1 MENNVKKQFDQAAP
15 SYDDK
20 HGKLIPCYEDFYGAA
35 VTWADVANDAPYI
48 LDLGAGTGRLSA
60 MMLEKYPGAHVTMVD
75 FSEDMLEKAK
85 ARFAGHPNLEY
96 IAADYLTYEFERS
109 YCAIVSS
116 LSIHHLTHEDKQ
128 VLFRK
133 IHSMLKP
140 GGVFVNADQA
150 AGSSPAFVA
159 EFKQLWL
166 EAVTDTDLEPED
178 IEASKKRRL
187 LDIDATLTDQLQWL
201 CDAGFAEVDCVYRN
215 REFTVFV
222 ARA

>member
-15 SYDDK
+15 TYDDK
-20 HGKLIPCYEDFYGAA
+20 HGKLIPCYQDFYGAA
-35 VTWADVANDAPYI
+35 VTWTEVAGDSPLI

-60 MMLEKYPGAHVTMVD
+60 MMLNKYPGAQVTLVD

-85 ARFAGHPNLEY
+85 ARFADNDNLTY
-96 IAADYLTYEFERS
+96 IAADYLTYEFGRT
-109 YCAIVSS
+109 YDAVVSS

-133 IHSMLKP
+133 IHSLLKP

-159 EFKQLWL
+159 EFKRLWV
-166 EAVTDTDLEPED
+166 ESVTATDLDPED

-201 CDAGFAEVDCVYRN
+201 RDAGFAEVDCVYRN

-222 ARA
+222 ARI